1 MFFVVHPFPL
11 LKAPKKK
18 GFRGYGGTLLY
29 FRRKKYFF
37 KINFIVCARASWP
50 GSPCPCPLH
59 CAGATPPGSS
69 AGFVGSG
76 KPCRLCPRFGSACRR
91 GRRARVPLVLSCV
104 PVAASRPHLARFRSL
119 SAICPDDR
127 RGALS
132 ALCGLSA
139 RPPWIF
145 TACPLVSVGPD
156 LLPVAVLS
164 VSSRSRAEPV
174 AGPSGSLAGAL
185 TLSPS
190 AADPL
195 RGAVRSSRGQPL
207 PWAALSVRRG
217 CPCVPSGA
225 GCGVGRDHAGTGC
238 RVLCREISAPVLAVR
253 IVSGSGMRARRAA
266 LSDRR
271 GLGAAYP
278 ADRPRILRPLC
289 RCRRQLLRLSR
300 SPRGQT
306 VFRISRAKSCGRGLL
321 QYVCTFFGAPPPLP
335 NMPARMGAR
344 LSALSVILTRAPR

>member
-37 KINFIVCARASWP
+37 KINFIVCARVSWP

-119 SAICPDDR
+119 SAIRPDDR

-156 LLPVAVLS
+156 LLPAAVLS

-174 AGPSGSLAGAL
+174 AGAL

-195 RGAVRSSRGQPL
+195 RGAVRSSRGSRCRGR
-207 PWAALSVRRG
+207 LS
-217 CPCVPSGA
+217 PSA
-225 GCGVGRDHAGTGC
+225 VA
-238 RVLCREISAPVLAVR
+238 VLA
-253 IVSGSGMRARRAA
+253 SHPARVAVLAGLMPGQVAA
-266 LSDRR
+266 CSVV
-271 GLGAAYP
+271 
-278 ADRPRILRPLC
+278 
-289 RCRRQLLRLSR
+289 R
-300 SPRGQT
+300 SPRPCWPSG
-306 VFRISRAKSCGRGLL
+306 S
-321 QYVCTFFGAPPPLP
+321 
-335 NMPARMGAR
+335 
-344 LSALSVILTRAPR
+344 